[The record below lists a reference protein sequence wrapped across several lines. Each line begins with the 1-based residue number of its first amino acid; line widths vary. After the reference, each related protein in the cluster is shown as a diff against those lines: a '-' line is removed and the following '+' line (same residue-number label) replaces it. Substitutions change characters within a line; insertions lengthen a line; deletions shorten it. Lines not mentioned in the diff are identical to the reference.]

1 MKVKVGL
8 GVDFHK
14 FQEGREL
21 YLGGIKIDYPLGLA
35 GHSDA
40 DCLIHSIMD
49 ALLGAVGEDD
59 IGKHFPD
66 NEKRFKDID
75 SKILLERV
83 VDIVKNKGF
92 KISNLDCTVICEEPK
107 IRKYVDTMKGVL
119 SKILYIPVDDINIK
133 GTTTEKMGFAGRKE
147 GIACMS
153 TVLIYKNG
161 D

>member
-8 GVDFHK
+8 GIDFHS

-21 YLGGIKIDYPLGLA
+21 YLGGIKIEYPFGLV

-49 ALLGAVGEDD
+49 ALLGAIGEDD

-66 NEKRFKDID
+66 TDKSFKNID

-83 VDIVKNKGF
+83 TELVKMKGF
-92 KISNLDCTVICEEPK
+92 NISNIDCTVVCEEPK
-107 IRKYVDTMKGVL
+107 IRKYVDSMKNTL
-119 SKILYIPVDDINIK
+119 SKILCIPPYDINIK
-133 GTTTEKMGFAGRKE
+133 ATTTEKMGFLGRKE
-147 GIACMS
+147 GIACIS

-161 D
+161 V

>member
-14 FQEGREL
+14 FEEGREL
-21 YLGGIKIDYPLGLA
+21 FLGGIKIDYPLGLA

-66 NEKRFKDID
+66 NDKSFKNID

-83 VDIVKNKGF
+83 VDLVKTRGF
-92 KISNLDCTVICEEPK
+92 KISNIDCTVICEEPK
-107 IRKYVDTMKGVL
+107 IRNYVNKMKKTL
-119 SKILYIPVDDINIK
+119 SKILFIPEDDINIK

-147 GIACMS
+147 GIACMA
-153 TVLIYKNG
+153 TALIYKNG